1 MVITEQRRDRI
12 RGVLA
17 VLSILSGYGVLV
29 VLVLAFITMQAL
41 GQSLAWYFR
50 GVLNP
55 RAGGQVFYP
64 LAITAVVSLWGWRA
78 FRKRRTLPNQ
88 HDGP

>member
-1 MVITEQRRDRI
+1 MGNAGQRRDRI
-12 RGVLA
+12 RSALA

-29 VLVLAFITMQAL
+29 VLVLAFITMQAF
-41 GQSLAWYFR
+41 GQSLAWYLR

-64 LAITAVVSLWGWRA
+64 LAITAVVSFLGWRA